1 MAGPTNDGGLFR
13 RITIRHKQ
21 HSVNLTG
28 AYPAQVSTAST
39 TEKPFPEVSRFQV
52 DRQLSTPH
60 CWSLLGQNNGKAYTS
75 EGNPK
80 ANNSLFYGVL
90 SGFPGA
96 KNNEYQVILLRG
108 VPTIHKMH
116 PQMKSPPSRLLRIP
130 PHRMDYSPNVGWA
143 LSLVLCVIASPERY
157 ALPKEDEHNA

>member
-60 CWSLLGQNNGKAYTS
+60 CWSLLGQKQW
-75 EGNPK
+75 E
-80 ANNSLFYGVL
+80 SLYLRRQSQSQQLIILWCFIR
-90 SGFPGA
+90 FPGA

-143 LSLVLCVIASPERY
+143 LSLVLCAIASPERY